1 MEKFVEKA
9 LENHKRGFNCAQ
21 AVACAYCDE
30 VGMDENIIFKMAEGF
45 GAGMGGLQC
54 TCGALSGAIML
65 AGLKQS
71 SGDVN
76 NPTTKASTYK
86 LSKEMVEEF
95 REKNTSV
102 VCRDLKG
109 LDTKVVLRSCD
120 GCIEDAARIAYNV
133 LFREE

>member
-1 MEKFVEKA
+1 MEEKFIEKA
-9 LENHKRGFNCAQ
+9 LENHMKGFNCAQ
-21 AVACAYCDE
+21 AVACAYSE
-30 VGMDENIIFKMAEGF
+30 VVGMDENTIFRM
-45 GAGMGGLQC
+45 QC

-65 AGLKQS
+65 AGLKES

-86 LSKEMVEEF
+86 LSKEIVEEF

-102 VCRDLKG
+102 ICRELKG
-109 LDTKVVLRSCD
+109 VDTNVVLRSCD

-133 LFREE
+133 LFK

>member
-1 MEKFVEKA
+1 MEKHVKKA
-9 LENHKRGFNCAQ
+9 LENHEKGYNCAQ
-21 AVACAYCDE
+21 AVACAYSKE
-30 VGMDENIIFKMAEGF
+30 LGMDENLVFKLAEGF

-65 AGLKQS
+65 AGLKES
-71 SGDVN
+71 SGDIN
-76 NPTTKASTYK
+76 NPTTKGKTYK

-102 VCRDLKG
+102 ICRDLKG

-120 GCIEDAARIAYNV
+120 GCIEDATKIAHRV
-133 LFREE
+133 LFQK

>member
-133 LFREE
+133 LFK

>member
-1 MEKFVEKA
+1 MEEFVEKA
-9 LENHKRGFNCAQ
+9 LEYHKKGFNCAQ
-21 AVACAYCDE
+21 AVACAYSEE

-76 NPTTKASTYK
+76 NPTTKGSTYK
-86 LSKEMVEEF
+86 LSKQMVEEF

-102 VCRDLKG
+102 ICRDLKG
-109 LDTKVVLRSCD
+109 LDTNVVLRSCD

-133 LFREE
+133 LFK

>member
-21 AVACAYCDE
+21 AVACAYSNI
-30 VGMDENIIFKMAEGF
+30 VGVDENLIFKMAEGF
-45 GAGMGGLQC
+45 GAGMGGFQC

-65 AGLKQS
+65 AGLKES
-71 SGDVN
+71 SGDIN
-76 NPTTKASTYK
+76 NPSTKASTYK

-120 GCIEDAARIAYNV
+120 GCIEDATRIAYNV
-133 LFREE
+133 LFK